1 MNNYKLLE
9 AELKQYNI
17 SVIDYDF
24 KDIESFTIKTGNQ
37 YIIAINKN
45 KKFYRIRKVLDYR
58 T

>member
-45 KKFYRIRKVLDYR
+45 KNFTEL
-58 T
+58 